1 MLQQTS
7 PTGMN
12 MNKGKIVKVLGPV
25 VDVEFPGTLPGIYN
39 ALTCEYS
46 VEEKPAAVMLEVQ
59 QHLGDKWVRTISMSG
74 TEGLK
79 RGFEVTDSGRPISV
93 PVGEGV
99 MGRVFD
105 VTGKPVDERG
115 PIEAEKYYPIHRSPP
130 PLVEQSTSPEVLP
143 TGIKVIDLICPFLK
157 GGKVGAF
164 GGAGVGKTVVIM
176 ELINNIAKLHG
187 GVSVFAGVG
196 ERTREGSDLYH
207 EMSEAGV
214 IRQDNLAESKIALVY
229 GQMNEPPGAR
239 LRVALSGLAITE
251 YFRDEKNQ
259 DVLLFIDNIFR
270 FSQAGSEVSALLGR
284 TASAVGYQPTLAA
297 EMGALQERITSTKKG
312 SITSFQAVYVPA
324 DDLTDPAPATTFAHL
339 DATIV
344 LERSIAE
351 LGIYPAV
358 DPLASTSRALAPEI
372 VGQEHYGTARGVQKV
387 LQRYKDLQDIIAILG
402 MDELSPEDKLTVFR
416 ARKIQRF
423 LSQPFSVAQVFTGR
437 EGKQVP
443 VAETV
448 RGFKEILE
456 GKHDDVPEG
465 NFYMKGTIEEIQ
477 QN

>member
-1 MLQQTS
+1 MN
-7 PTGMN
+7 TGT
-12 MNKGKIVKVLGPV
+12 IVQVVGPV
-25 VDVEFPGTLPGIYN
+25 VDVEFPGALPAIHN
-39 ALTCEYS
+39 ALSIECTVQS
-46 VEEKPAAVMLEVQ
+46 RPMKVTLEVQ
-59 QHLGDKWVRTISMSG
+59 QHLGDRRVRAIAMSG

-79 RGFEVTDSGRPISV
+79 RGYEVRDSGGPIHM
-93 PVGEGV
+93 PVGPGV

-105 VTGKPVDERG
+105 VTGSPVDERG
-115 PIEAEKYYPIHRSPP
+115 PVNAERYVPIHRPP
-130 PLVEQSTSPEVLP
+130 PSLAEQSTSPTVLA

-187 GVSVFAGVG
+187 GISVFTGVG
-196 ERTREGSDLYH
+196 ERTREGNDLYH
-207 EMSEAGV
+207 EMTQAGV
-214 IRQDNLAESKIALVY
+214 IDEKNLSASKIALVY

-239 LRVALSGLAITE
+239 LRVALAGLAITE
-251 YFRDEKNQ
+251 FFRDEKHQ

-284 TASAVGYQPTLAA
+284 TASAVGYQPTLAS
-297 EMGALQERITSTKKG
+297 EMGILQERITSTGNG

-339 DATIV
+339 DATLV

-372 VGQEHYGTARGVQKV
+372 VGEEHYAVARGVQKV
-387 LQRYKDLQDIIAILG
+387 LQRFKDLQDLIAILG
-402 MDELSPEDKLTVFR
+402 IDELSPDDKATVFR

-448 RGFKEILE
+448 RGFKEILD
-456 GKHDDVPEG
+456 GQHDAIPEDR
-465 NFYMKGTIEEIQ
+465 FYMKGGINEAIGEDT
-477 QN
+477 

>member
-1 MLQQTS
+1 
-7 PTGMN
+7 
-12 MNKGKIVKVLGPV
+12 MNKGKIVQIIGPV
-25 VDVEFPGTLPGIYN
+25 VDVEFESTDKLPAIYN
-39 ALTCEYS
+39 ALT
-46 VEEKPAAVMLEVQ
+46 VEFPVGGKTTKLTLEVE
-59 QHLGDKWVRTISMSG
+59 QHLGDNWVRAIAMGS

-79 RGFEVTDSGRPISV
+79 RGYDATDTGNPIMM
-93 PVGEGV
+93 PVGDCV
-99 MGRVFD
+99 MGRVFN
-105 VTGKPVDERG
+105 VIGEAVDERG
-115 PIEAEKYYPIHRSPP
+115 PVNATKFYPIHRPAP
-130 PLVEQSTSPEVLP
+130 ALTEQSTSPQVLT

-176 ELINNIAKLHG
+176 ELINNIAKMHG

-196 ERTREGSDLYH
+196 ERTREGNDLYH
-207 EMSEAGV
+207 EMSEANV
-214 IRQDNLAESKIALVY
+214 IKQDDLGASKIALVY

-284 TASAVGYQPTLAA
+284 TPSAVGYQPTLAA
-297 EMGALQERITSTKKG
+297 EMGDLQERITSTKKG

-358 DPLASTSRALAPEI
+358 DPLSSTSRALSPDI
-372 VGQEHYGTARGVQKV
+372 VGQDHYDVARGVQKV

-402 MDELSPEDKLTVFR
+402 MDELNPDDKTMVYR
-416 ARKIQRF
+416 ARRIQKF
-423 LSQPFSVAQVFTGR
+423 LSQPFSVAEVFTGR
-437 EGKQVP
+437 QGKQVP

-448 RGFKEILE
+448 RAFKEILD
-456 GKHDDVPEG
+456 GKHDDVGEN
-465 NFYMKGTIEEIQ
+465 NFYMKGGIEEIKEA
-477 QN
+477 